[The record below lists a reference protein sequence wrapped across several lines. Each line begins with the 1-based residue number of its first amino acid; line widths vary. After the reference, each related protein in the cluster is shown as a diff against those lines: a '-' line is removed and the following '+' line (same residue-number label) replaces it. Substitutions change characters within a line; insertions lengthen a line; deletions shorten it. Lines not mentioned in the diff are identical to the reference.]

1 MPEYVYVL
9 SNPAMPDI
17 VKVGRT
23 NDVRRR
29 MATSSSRT
37 EVPLPFVLELAIE
50 IDDAAKLERA
60 LHSLLDGSRVN
71 PRREFFQVDPEDLR
85 EVLTDCGTDV
95 TNSFG
100 GPEAP
105 PVIGLVP
112 DDDVEADDVAPV
124 TQADIEA
131 GRRWQQRMPKLNF
144 NDLGIPIGSDLV
156 FVNSPDVTAKVIEAK
171 LVEFDGKKMSLSRA
185 TKLALNT
192 TNEVAP
198 RPYWMF
204 EGRRLQEITDE
215 RYG

>member
-29 MATSSSRT
+29 MAISSSRT

-50 IDDAAKLERA
+50 IDDAAKL
-60 LHSLLDGSRVN
+60 
-71 PRREFFQVDPEDLR
+71 
-85 EVLTDCGTDV
+85 
-95 TNSFG
+95 
-100 GPEAP
+100 
-105 PVIGLVP
+105 
-112 DDDVEADDVAPV
+112 
-124 TQADIEA
+124 
-131 GRRWQQRMPKLNF
+131 
-144 NDLGIPIGSDLV
+144 
-156 FVNSPDVTAKVIEAK
+156 
-171 LVEFDGKKMSLSRA
+171 
-185 TKLALNT
+185 ALNT

-198 RPYWMF
+198 CPYWMF